1 MTHLADAVHPVA
13 HIRLRLSSQVVGAL
27 GRLDIEHVL
36 KLLLAILQPQAT
48 VHLLALIQIDNALQ
62 LAAVVVGVVFEA
74 ELLRYLALLQRE
86 VATPPALQR

>member
-13 HIRLRLSSQVVGAL
+13 HIRLRFSSQVVGAL
-27 GRLDIEHVL
+27 GRFDIEHVL

>member
-1 MTHLADAVHPVA
+1 VTHLADAVDPVA
-13 HIRLRLSSQVVGAL
+13 HIRLRFGSQVIGTL
-27 GRLDIEHVL
+27 GRLDVKHVL

-48 VHLLALIQIDNALQ
+48 VHLFALIQIDDALQ

-86 VATPPALQR
+86 PATPPALQR